1 MDEQAFALL
10 IEPHR
15 RALHLH
21 CYRML
26 GSLHDADDALQE
38 TMLRAWKGS
47 DRYEPRAQLGTWL
60 HTIATNVCLTA
71 ISRRRPR
78 PAELSKDLEHLQPYP
93 DRLLDDLVARE
104 TVELAFI
111 TAIQLLPSKQ
121 RAVLI
126 LRDVL
131 GWSAKEAAEAL
142 DDSVAA
148 VTSALQRARVSLEGT
163 RRHVPA
169 PGARER
175 ALVKRFMTAWD
186 AVDVDGLV
194 ALLTEDALM
203 TMPGA
208 DASRGRAGDRRLLR
222 LGAAGRA
229 ARRDPP
235 RANLGQPATGA
246 RRLLAGR
253 RRQASA
259 VRSDGVANRAR
270 PDRGDRRLP
279 GSLAVRTMRPAAG
292 ADVGALDIDPL
303 STSEVSRVRCSS
315 SWRAIER
322 LAGGQM
328 TPLSHRGRHEFEPTA
343 EGGTGHCAT
352 ISPRKRRR
360 VCHFPPGTSKW
371 IKIEHRMF
379 SFVSLNWRGKP
390 LENLEIIV
398 NLIASTKTN
407 TGLKIYA
414 RLDDAATSE
423 ASKSQ
428 MTNSPP

>member
-47 DRYEPRAQLGTWL
+47 DRYEPRAQLTTWL

-71 ISRRRPR
+71 IARRRAR
-78 PAELSKDLEHLQPYP
+78 PAELNADLEHLQPYP
-93 DRLLDDLVARE
+93 DRLLEDLVARE

-163 RRHVPA
+163 RRHAPA
-169 PGARER
+169 PDAPER

-194 ALLTEDALM
+194 A
-203 TMPGA
+203 
-208 DASRGRAGDRRLLR
+208 
-222 LGAAGRA
+222 
-229 ARRDPP
+229 
-235 RANLGQPATGA
+235 
-246 RRLLAGR
+246 
-253 RRQASA
+253 
-259 VRSDGVANRAR
+259 RS
-270 PDRGDRRLP
+270 
-279 GSLAVRTMRPAAG
+279 
-292 ADVGALDIDPL
+292 
-303 STSEVSRVRCSS
+303 
-315 SWRAIER
+315 
-322 LAGGQM
+322 
-328 TPLSHRGRHEFEPTA
+328 
-343 EGGTGHCAT
+343 
-352 ISPRKRRR
+352 
-360 VCHFPPGTSKW
+360 
-371 IKIEHRMF
+371 
-379 SFVSLNWRGKP
+379 
-390 LENLEIIV
+390 
-398 NLIASTKTN
+398 
-407 TGLKIYA
+407 
-414 RLDDAATSE
+414 ATSSLPCHKADDSTRS
-423 ASKSQ
+423 ASCRPRP
-428 MTNSPP
+428 TCNRRSPPTRGATTANTAPMA